1 MAETRAKDIMNK
13 EVITIHKHA
22 SIEKLSSLLLKH
34 EISGVPVVDDQGN
47 MIGVVTEGDIIVKD
61 ADLQFPTY
69 FKLLD
74 SIIYLE
80 SLSKFKRNLKKHMG
94 TQVEDIMSK
103 NVVTVDQETPVNKIA
118 NIMTSKNI
126 NRVPVVDQ
134 DKNLVGIVTRADLI
148 KSMTEQE

>member
-13 EVITIHKHA
+13 EVITIQKHA

-61 ADLQFPTY
+61 SDLQFPTY

-134 DKNLVGIVTRADLI
+134 DKNLVGIITRADLI

>member
-13 EVITIHKHA
+13 EVITIQKHA

-61 ADLQFPTY
+61 SDLQFPTY

-94 TQVEDIMSK
+94 TKVEDIMSK
-103 NVVTVDQETPVNKIA
+103 NVVTIDQETPVNKIA